1 MKSVCYK
8 FWDAEHENG
17 YEKSWLA
24 TVSKKI

>member
-17 YEKSWLA
+17 DEKYWLA
-24 TVSKKI
+24 TVSKKS